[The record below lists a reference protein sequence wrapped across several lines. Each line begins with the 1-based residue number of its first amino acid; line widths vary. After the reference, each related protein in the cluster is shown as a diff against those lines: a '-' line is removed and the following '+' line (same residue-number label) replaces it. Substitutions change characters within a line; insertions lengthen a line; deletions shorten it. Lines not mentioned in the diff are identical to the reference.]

1 MRFINAEKEEEM
13 EKMAERNKYIQTA
26 YDDLKMISADE
37 RKRQAYEE
45 RLKAERDYI
54 SFAYDNWERGK
65 KDGLKEGL
73 EEGLEKGL
81 KEGRR
86 EGVEYGKAVEAIRLI
101 LRMSEQGCALEK
113 IAEWTGKE
121 MALIRSILDFQEVHP
136 ECTAEEIA
144 KTLLVNV

>member
-26 YDDLKMISADE
+26 YDDLKMLSADE

-54 SFAYDNWERGK
+54 SFAYDNWERGR
-65 KDGLKEGL
+65 KDGLREGRKEGL
-73 EEGLEKGL
+73 Q
-81 KEGRR
+81 EGRR
-86 EGVEYGKAVEAIRLI
+86 EGMRQGKAVEAIQLI

-113 IAEWTGKE
+113 IAEWTGKRNGFDPQYPGVPKNPSG
-121 MALIRSILDFQEVHP
+121 MHGRRNRKSSDS
-136 ECTAEEIA
+136 
-144 KTLLVNV
+144 